1 MVTDKKKN
9 VNKPTWIFFLK
20 YTTKE
25 MLHVYAIAQ
34 KGDKP
39 DYLILKF
46 VGLAWE
52 VVIVNDI

>member
-1 MVTDKKKN
+1 
-9 VNKPTWIFFLK
+9 
-20 YTTKE
+20 

>member
-46 VGLAWE
+46 VGLA
-52 VVIVNDI
+52 